1 MFSGSSQVDAVKM
14 VEPMR
19 ILIVE
24 DEIRLADALATGLR
38 AEGFSVDVA
47 RDGIDGLT
55 RARDGSFAAIVLDL
69 LLPEMNG
76 YEICETLRAEQVWTP
91 ILMLTAKDGEYDEAE
106 ALDTGADDFLSKPF
120 SYVVLVARLRALI
133 RRGSVARPAAL
144 TVGDLTLDPATR
156 DVQRAG
162 HPIALTP
169 REFSLVESLMRRG
182 GDGRVISKQQLL
194 ADVWGEEFGGD
205 PNLVEVYIRYV
216 RRKVDEPF
224 GCRTLQTVRGVGY
237 RLVSDTSNARAHTG
251 DRS

>member
-1 MFSGSSQVDAVKM
+1 
-14 VEPMR
+14 MR

-24 DEIRLADALATGLR
+24 DESRLADALATGLR
-38 AEGFSVDVA
+38 AEGFSVEVA
-47 RDGIDGLT
+47 RDGADGFE
-55 RARDGSFAAIVLDL
+55 RARSGSFAAIVLDL

-76 YEICETLRAEQVWTP
+76 YEICEALRAEQVWTP

-133 RRGSVARPAAL
+133 RRGSVARPATL
-144 TVGDLTLDPATR
+144 SVGDLTLDPATR
-156 DVQRAG
+156 EVRRG
-162 HPIALTP
+162 EHPITLTP

-182 GDGRVISKQQLL
+182 GQVITKQQLL

-205 PNLVEVYIRYV
+205 PNLVEVYVRYV

-224 GCRTLQTVRGVGY
+224 GRQTLQTVRGVGY
-237 RLVSDTSNARAHTG
+237 RLVAHMPNPRLG
-251 DRS
+251 GRP